1 MSSEQNQPTALC
13 VLRLSALGDCIN
25 AFGLLGA
32 LGRTYPELNL
42 TWVIDERFAG
52 LFCDEQGHDLIPMLK
67 VNFKQQGL
75 KAILDL
81 KKELKAAQLEPFDH
95 LLNLQTSLKASLT
108 SLVLPARHKWGYDSE
123 RGREG
128 QRFFSTDVVPSP
140 DNPHVLAGFMAFAAA
155 AGYPVSEPYWD
166 FKLDPYLID
175 RARCLVS
182 HEKIC
187 AIAPCSA
194 KPAKNWTLEGYL
206 EVARLAQSHNM
217 QVVLLGSHTS
227 LELETCNSI
236 AEQVKGSINL
246 CGHTNL
252 RELAA
257 LLSISKIVVAPD
269 SASMHLASAL
279 GTPTIGLFAIHD
291 DARVGPW
298 NFMDLNV
305 SVYRKLARAEL
316 KGKEI
321 PWRYRVRT
329 AHAMEHITPEMVR
342 ATFER
347 ALERYHI

>member
-1 MSSEQNQPTALC
+1 MSSEYHPRLC
-13 VLRLSALGDCIN
+13 VLRLTALGDCIN

-32 LGRTYPELNL
+32 LARTYPDIEL
-42 TWVIDERFAG
+42 TWVIDERFSS

-67 VNFKQQGL
+67 VNFKERGL

-81 KKELKAAQLEPFDH
+81 KSELKDSLTYDA

-108 SLVLPARHKWGYDSE
+108 STVIPARKKYGYDKE

-128 QRFFSTDVVPSP
+128 QHFFVTDQVPSP
-140 DNPHVLAGFMAFAAA
+140 ENPHVLAGFMAFAEA
-155 AGYPVSEPYWD
+155 AGFPISEPYWD
-166 FKLDPYLID
+166 FKLDPYQID

-182 HEKIC
+182 HEKVC

-194 KPAKNWTLEGYL
+194 KPSKNWTVEGYV

-217 QVVLLGSHTS
+217 QVVLLGSHS
-227 LELETCNSI
+227 KLELETCQAI

-246 CGHTNL
+246 CGRTNL

-257 LLSISKIVVAPD
+257 LLSISKLVVAPD

-279 GTPTIGLFAIHD
+279 GTPVIGLFAIHD

-305 SVYRKLARAEL
+305 SVYRKLAKAEL

-329 AHAMEHITPEMVR
+329 EHAMERITPEMVCS
-342 ATFER
+342 TFEQ
-347 ALERYHI
+347 ALERYRI